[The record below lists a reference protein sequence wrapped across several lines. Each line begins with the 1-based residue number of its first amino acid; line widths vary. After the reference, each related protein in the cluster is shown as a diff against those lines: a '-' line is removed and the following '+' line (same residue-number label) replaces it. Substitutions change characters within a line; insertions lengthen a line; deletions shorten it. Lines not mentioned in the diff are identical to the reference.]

1 MLFCGPV
8 SALPESPFI
17 FSELKA
23 STCLPLRHLTGD
35 RGKKKQTAFK
45 SSQLQI
51 PSSCWQWI
59 NICIH
64 APEGKEIAEREN
76 RRGAE

>member
-45 SSQLQI
+45 SSQLQT
-51 PSSCWQWI
+51 
-59 NICIH
+59 H
-64 APEGKEIAEREN
+64 RAPVGSGSTFAFMLLRGKK
-76 RRGAE
+76 